1 MPEVYIQDIN
11 GAVADASNVTTPPDR
26 YFREAWVLNGAV
38 ITEDLSVAKDIFRD
52 KVREVRKPLLE
63 AEDVTYMKA
72 LESDNADAKLASV
85 LMKET
90 LRNAPAAAATAVPA
104 KNAPATQ
111 RPLPLTKAN
120 SPFISEVV
128 VLNNVVIKEV
138 RPLTALE
145 PEVQNAVWQETVEKH
160 GENITANKVQE
171 VANDWKE
178 TSKEIKQQKNEG
190 VFVAATDKDILKK
203 AKEIKE
209 QKAAAYKQK
218 IVERIE
224 NKVSQTEIS
233 QEEQDLIDKLSSGET
248 IVINI
253 NKHFH
258 VLKEAKERGL
268 YYQIDRY
275 SSYGNP
281 FFLDTDGNR
290 DEVCDGYIEY
300 FKHKRSLHNKV
311 KELKGK
317 ALGCHCAPLR
327 CHGDHLK
334 SLADEN

>member
-1 MPEVYIQDIN
+1 MNELQKLESFEYELAITQTVEEVKLLHSAAEAMAKFAKANQAATEAQNKIGRFIVKAAAKLGEVLDKNYPKGGNRGNQYVSGKVEQDDFGKMPVSKDESRNSRLINNEEELREEVMEEIE
-11 GAVADASNVTTPPDR
+11 DR
-26 YFREAWVLNGAV
+26 GEV
-38 ITEDLSVAKDIFRD
+38 ITV
-52 KVREVRKPLLE
+52 
-63 AEDVTYMKA
+63 
-72 LESDNADAKLASV
+72 
-85 LMKET
+85 
-90 LRNAPAAAATAVPA
+90 
-104 KNAPATQ
+104 
-111 RPLPLTKAN
+111 
-120 SPFISEVV
+120 
-128 VLNNVVIKEV
+128 
-138 RPLTALE
+138 
-145 PEVQNAVWQETVEKH
+145 
-160 GENITANKVQE
+160 NKVQ
-171 VANDWKE
+171 
-178 TSKEIKQQKNEG
+178 KEIRKKLKNED

-281 FFLDTDGNR
+281 FFLDTDGTR

>member
-1 MPEVYIQDIN
+1 MEELIKEEREILQKHETTIKKGLNTFVEVGQALLEI
-11 GAVADASNVTTPPDR
+11 
-26 YFREAWVLNGAV
+26 
-38 ITEDLSVAKDIFRD
+38 RD
-52 KVREVRKPLLE
+52 KKLYRIEYNTFEEYCKQKWQISRPRSYQLIE
-63 AEDVTYMKA
+63 A
-72 LESDNADAKLASV
+72 SLAIENV
-85 LMKET
+85 YPGIQM
-90 LRNAPAAAATAVPA
+90 P
-104 KNAPATQ
+104 KN
-111 RPLPLTKAN
+111 
-120 SPFISEVV
+120 E
-128 VLNNVVIKEV
+128 KEV
-138 RPLTALE
+138 RPLTSLE

-160 GENITANKVQE
+160 GENITAKKVQE

-178 TSKEIKQQKNEG
+178 ASKEIKQQKNQG

-290 DEVCDGYIEY
+290 DQVCDGYIEY

-327 CHGDHLK
+327 CHGDYLK

>member
-1 MPEVYIQDIN
+1 MNELQKLESFEYELAITQTVEEVKLLHSAAEAMAKFAKANQAATEAQNKIGRFIVKAAAKLGEVLDKNYPKGGNRGNQYVSGKVEQDDFGKMPVSKDESSNSRLINNEEELREEVMEEIE
-11 GAVADASNVTTPPDR
+11 DR
-26 YFREAWVLNGAV
+26 GEV
-38 ITEDLSVAKDIFRD
+38 ITV
-52 KVREVRKPLLE
+52 
-63 AEDVTYMKA
+63 
-72 LESDNADAKLASV
+72 
-85 LMKET
+85 
-90 LRNAPAAAATAVPA
+90 
-104 KNAPATQ
+104 
-111 RPLPLTKAN
+111 
-120 SPFISEVV
+120 
-128 VLNNVVIKEV
+128 
-138 RPLTALE
+138 
-145 PEVQNAVWQETVEKH
+145 
-160 GENITANKVQE
+160 NKVQ
-171 VANDWKE
+171 
-178 TSKEIKQQKNEG
+178 KEIRKKLKNED

>member
-1 MPEVYIQDIN
+1 MFTSVKKCNDGSEPSLQIFT
-11 GAVADASNVTTPPDR
+11 NVNNCLQKPTT
-26 YFREAWVLNGAV
+26 
-38 ITEDLSVAKDIFRD
+38 
-52 KVREVRKPLLE
+52 
-63 AEDVTYMKA
+63 
-72 LESDNADAKLASV
+72 ES
-85 LMKET
+85 
-90 LRNAPAAAATAVPA
+90 
-104 KNAPATQ
+104 Q
-111 RPLPLTKAN
+111 
-120 SPFISEVV
+120 
-128 VLNNVVIKEV
+128 V
-138 RPLTALE
+138 RPLTPLE
-145 PEVQNAVWQETVEKH
+145 PEIQNAVWQETIEKH
-160 GENITANKVQE
+160 GENITAKKVQE

-178 TSKEIKQQKNEG
+178 ANKEIKQQKNEG
-190 VFVAATDKDILKK
+190 VFVAANDKDILKK

>member
-1 MPEVYIQDIN
+1 MEELIKEEREILQKHETTIKKGLNTFVEVGQALLEI
-11 GAVADASNVTTPPDR
+11 
-26 YFREAWVLNGAV
+26 
-38 ITEDLSVAKDIFRD
+38 RD
-52 KVREVRKPLLE
+52 KKLYRIEYNTFEEYCKQKWQISRRRSYQLIE
-63 AEDVTYMKA
+63 ASLVIENVNPGTQMPKN
-72 LESDNADAKLASV
+72 E
-85 LMKET
+85 KE
-90 LRNAPAAAATAVPA
+90 
-104 KNAPATQ
+104 
-111 RPLPLTKAN
+111 
-120 SPFISEVV
+120 I
-128 VLNNVVIKEV
+128 
-138 RPLTALE
+138 RPLTSLE
-145 PEVQNAVWQETVEKH
+145 PEIQNAAWQETIEKH
-160 GENITANKVQE
+160 GENITAKKVEE

-178 TSKEIKQQKNEG
+178 ASKKIKQQKNEG

-290 DEVCDGYIEY
+290 DQVCDGYIEY

>member
-1 MPEVYIQDIN
+1 MEELKTNEKQELQKHETTIKKGLNTFVEVGQ
-11 GAVADASNVTTPPDR
+11 A
-26 YFREAWVLNGAV
+26 
-38 ITEDLSVAKDIFRD
+38 
-52 KVREVRKPLLE
+52 LLE
-63 AEDVTYMKA
+63 IRENKLYRIEYKSFEEYCQDKWHFTRMRVSQ
-72 LESDNADAKLASV
+72 LINASL
-85 LMKET
+85 T
-90 LRNAPAAAATAVPA
+90 I
-104 KNAPATQ
+104 KNVNPGLQ
-111 RPLPLTKAN
+111 MPKN
-120 SPFISEVV
+120 E
-128 VLNNVVIKEV
+128 KEV
-138 RPLTALE
+138 RPLTSLE

-160 GENITANKVQE
+160 GENITAKKVQE

-178 TSKEIKQQKNEG
+178 ASKEIKQQKNEG

>member
-1 MPEVYIQDIN
+1 MKEIQKLESFEYELAIAQTVEEVKILHSAAEAMAKFAKANQAATEAQNKIGRFIIKAAAKLGEVLDENFKQGKHKGNQYTIGKVEQDDLSKMPVSKDESSNTRLINNQAELREEVMEEIE
-11 GAVADASNVTTPPDR
+11 DR
-26 YFREAWVLNGAV
+26 GEV
-38 ITEDLSVAKDIFRD
+38 ITV
-52 KVREVRKPLLE
+52 
-63 AEDVTYMKA
+63 
-72 LESDNADAKLASV
+72 
-85 LMKET
+85 
-90 LRNAPAAAATAVPA
+90 
-104 KNAPATQ
+104 
-111 RPLPLTKAN
+111 
-120 SPFISEVV
+120 
-128 VLNNVVIKEV
+128 
-138 RPLTALE
+138 
-145 PEVQNAVWQETVEKH
+145 
-160 GENITANKVQE
+160 NKVQ
-171 VANDWKE
+171 
-178 TSKEIKQQKNEG
+178 KEIRRKLKNEG

>member
-1 MPEVYIQDIN
+1 MEELKTNEKQELQKHETTIKKGLNTFVEVGQ
-11 GAVADASNVTTPPDR
+11 A
-26 YFREAWVLNGAV
+26 
-38 ITEDLSVAKDIFRD
+38 
-52 KVREVRKPLLE
+52 LLE
-63 AEDVTYMKA
+63 IRENKLNRLEYNTFEQYCQEKWQMKRQRSYE
-72 LESDNADAKLASV
+72 LINASV
-85 LMKET
+85 
-90 LRNAPAAAATAVPA
+90 VI
-104 KNAPATQ
+104 Q
-111 RPLPLTKAN
+111 
-120 SPFISEVV
+120 
-128 VLNNVVIKEV
+128 NVSNCLQKPTTESQV
-138 RPLTALE
+138 RPLTRLE
-145 PEVQNAVWQETVEKH
+145 PEIQNAVWKETIEKH
-160 GENITANKVQE
+160 GENITAKKVQE

-178 TSKEIKQQKNEG
+178 ASKEIKQQKNEG

>member
-1 MPEVYIQDIN
+1 MEELKTNEKQELQKHETTIKKGLNTFVEVGQALLEI
-11 GAVADASNVTTPPDR
+11 
-26 YFREAWVLNGAV
+26 
-38 ITEDLSVAKDIFRD
+38 RD
-52 KVREVRKPLLE
+52 K
-63 AEDVTYMKA
+63 
-72 LESDNADAKLASV
+72 KLYRIEYNTFEQYCQDKWHFTRMRVSQLINASV
-85 LMKET
+85 VIQ
-90 LRNAPAAAATAVPA
+90 NV
-104 KNAPATQ
+104 
-111 RPLPLTKAN
+111 
-120 SPFISEVV
+120 
-128 VLNNVVIKEV
+128 NNCLQKPTTESQV
-138 RPLTALE
+138 RPLTPLE
-145 PEVQNAVWQETVEKH
+145 PEIQNAVWQETIEKH
-160 GENITANKVQE
+160 GENITAKKVQE

-178 TSKEIKQQKNEG
+178 ANKEIKQQKNEG
-190 VFVAATDKDILKK
+190 VFVAANDKDILKK

>member
-1 MPEVYIQDIN
+1 MEELKTNEEQELKKHETTIKKGLKTFVEVGQ
-11 GAVADASNVTTPPDR
+11 A
-26 YFREAWVLNGAV
+26 
-38 ITEDLSVAKDIFRD
+38 
-52 KVREVRKPLLE
+52 LLE
-63 AEDVTYMKA
+63 IRENKLYRIEYKTFEEYCQEKWQMPSRVARRLISSKKTMDNLGPNGPKPKT
-72 LESDNADAKLASV
+72 ES
-85 LMKET
+85 
-90 LRNAPAAAATAVPA
+90 
-104 KNAPATQ
+104 Q
-111 RPLPLTKAN
+111 
-120 SPFISEVV
+120 
-128 VLNNVVIKEV
+128 V
-138 RPLTALE
+138 RPLYGLE

-160 GENITANKVQE
+160 GKNITAKKVEE

-178 TSKEIKQQKNEG
+178 ASKEIKQQKNEG

-233 QEEQDLIDKLSSGET
+233 QEEKDLIDKLSSGET

-290 DEVCDGYIEY
+290 DQVCDGYIEY

>member
-1 MPEVYIQDIN
+1 MKEIQKLESFEYELAIAQTVEEVKILHSAAEAMAKFAKANQAATEAQNKIGRFIIKAAAKLGEVLDENFKQGKHKGNQYTIGKVEQDDLSKMPVSKDESSNTRLINNQAELREEVMEEIE
-11 GAVADASNVTTPPDR
+11 DR
-26 YFREAWVLNGAV
+26 GEV
-38 ITEDLSVAKDIFRD
+38 ITV
-52 KVREVRKPLLE
+52 
-63 AEDVTYMKA
+63 
-72 LESDNADAKLASV
+72 
-85 LMKET
+85 
-90 LRNAPAAAATAVPA
+90 
-104 KNAPATQ
+104 
-111 RPLPLTKAN
+111 
-120 SPFISEVV
+120 
-128 VLNNVVIKEV
+128 
-138 RPLTALE
+138 
-145 PEVQNAVWQETVEKH
+145 
-160 GENITANKVQE
+160 NKVQ
-171 VANDWKE
+171 
-178 TSKEIKQQKNEG
+178 KEIRRKLKNEG

-290 DEVCDGYIEY
+290 DQVCDGYIEY

>member
-1 MPEVYIQDIN
+1 MEEKELKTNEEQELQRHETTIKKGLNTFVEVGQALLEI
-11 GAVADASNVTTPPDR
+11 
-26 YFREAWVLNGAV
+26 
-38 ITEDLSVAKDIFRD
+38 RD
-52 KVREVRKPLLE
+52 KKLYRIEYKTFEEYCQEKWQMTRRRSYQLIE
-63 AEDVTYMKA
+63 A
-72 LESDNADAKLASV
+72 SLAIENV
-85 LMKET
+85 NPGTQM
-90 LRNAPAAAATAVPA
+90 P
-104 KNAPATQ
+104 KN
-111 RPLPLTKAN
+111 
-120 SPFISEVV
+120 E
-128 VLNNVVIKEV
+128 KEV

-178 TSKEIKQQKNEG
+178 ASKEIKQQKNEG

>member
-1 MPEVYIQDIN
+1 MEELKTNEKQELQKHETTIKKGLNTFVEVGQ
-11 GAVADASNVTTPPDR
+11 A
-26 YFREAWVLNGAV
+26 
-38 ITEDLSVAKDIFRD
+38 
-52 KVREVRKPLLE
+52 LLE
-63 AEDVTYMKA
+63 IRENKLYRIEYKTFEEYCQDKWHFTRMRVSQ
-72 LESDNADAKLASV
+72 LINASL
-85 LMKET
+85 T
-90 LRNAPAAAATAVPA
+90 I
-104 KNAPATQ
+104 KNVNPGLQ
-111 RPLPLTKAN
+111 MPKN
-120 SPFISEVV
+120 E
-128 VLNNVVIKEV
+128 KEV
-138 RPLTALE
+138 RPLTPLE
-145 PEVQNAVWQETVEKH
+145 PEIQNAVWQETIEKH
-160 GENITANKVQE
+160 GENITAKKVQE

-178 TSKEIKQQKNEG
+178 ANKEIKQQKNEG
-190 VFVAATDKDILKK
+190 VFVAANDKDILKK